1 MKARRTVGE
10 MTREPRVDRERNRL
24 RLTEAATRALQH
36 NGVGV
41 SMRAIARE
49 AGLGIATAYRHFPT
63 KNDLIEAVL
72 VEQVDE
78 CTKAIRTAL
87 GEPDPWIGLKSVIA
101 WFAEIQI
108 THPGLL
114 AILLDLPAGNEP
126 FAVARKEH
134 GAALDRLVTGARS
147 SGALRPDVTTDDV
160 RIGMMAMT
168 GFSRRSATQIAPAVR
183 TLQVILIHGI
193 SAVA

>member
-1 MKARRTVGE
+1 

-24 RLTEAATRALQH
+24 RLTEAAMRALRR
-36 NGVGV
+36 NGVAV

-78 CTKAIRTAL
+78 CTRAIRAAL
-87 GEPDPWIGLKSVIA
+87 GEPDPWIGLKSVIV

-114 AILLDLPAGNEP
+114 AMLLDLPASNEP

-134 GAALDRLVTGARS
+134 GAALDQLVTGARTA
-147 SGALRPDVTTDDV
+147 GALRPDVTTGDV

-168 GFSRRSATQIAPAVR
+168 GFSRRSVTQIAPAVR
-183 TLQVILIHGI
+183 TLQGILIHGI